1 MMVKEIKGFISG
13 MSIVGLI
20 LGALLIGGYIDTH
33 YTREATVVDV
43 VSDEVVVIDEFGDEW
58 SFIGDGYKVN
68 DNVTLVIHNNT
79 TMNTIADD
87 KIIDIK

>member
-1 MMVKEIKGFISG
+1 MVKEIKEFISG
-13 MSIVGLI
+13 MFIVGSI
-20 LGALLIGGYIDTH
+20 MGALLIGGYIDTH

-43 VSDEVVVIDEFGDEW
+43 MSDEVVVIDKFGDEW
-58 SFIGDGYKVN
+58 SFIGNGYKVN

>member
-1 MMVKEIKGFISG
+1 MVKEIKEFISG

-20 LGALLIGGYIDTH
+20 IGALLIGGYIDTH

-43 VSDEVVVIDEFGDEW
+43 MSDEIVVVDEFGDEW

-79 TMNTIADD
+79 TMNTIVDD
-87 KIIDIK
+87 KIIDIR

>member
-1 MMVKEIKGFISG
+1 MVKEIKEFISG
-13 MSIVGLI
+13 MSIVGI
-20 LGALLIGGYIDTH
+20 IIGALLIGGYIDTH
-33 YTREATVVDV
+33 YTREATVIDV
-43 VSDEVVVIDEFGDEW
+43 VSDEVVVVDEFGDEW

-79 TMNTIADD
+79 TMNTIVDD

>member
-1 MMVKEIKGFISG
+1 MVKEIKAFISG

-20 LGALLIGGYIDTH
+20 IGALLIGGYIDTH

-43 VSDEVVVIDEFGDEW
+43 VSDEIVVVDEFGDKW
-58 SFIGDGYKVN
+58 SFIGDGYKIN
-68 DNVTLVIHNNT
+68 DNVTLVIYNNT

>member
-1 MMVKEIKGFISG
+1 MVKEIKEFISG

-20 LGALLIGGYIDTH
+20 IGALLIGGYIDTH

-43 VSDEVVVIDEFGDEW
+43 VSDEIVVVDEFGDEW
-58 SFIGDGYKVN
+58 SFIGDGYKIN

>member
-1 MMVKEIKGFISG
+1 MVKEIKEFISG
-13 MSIVGLI
+13 MSIVGI
-20 LGALLIGGYIDTH
+20 IIGALLIGGYIDTH

-43 VSDEVVVIDEFGDEW
+43 VSDEVVVVDEFGDEW

>member
-1 MMVKEIKGFISG
+1 MVKEIKEFISG

-20 LGALLIGGYIDTH
+20 MGALLIGGYIDTH

-58 SFIGDGYKVN
+58 SFIGNGYKVN

>member
-1 MMVKEIKGFISG
+1 MVKEIKEFISG

-20 LGALLIGGYIDTH
+20 IGALLIGGYIDTH

-43 VSDEVVVIDEFGDEW
+43 MSDEIVVVDEFGDEW
-58 SFIGDGYKVN
+58 SFIGNGYKVN

>member
-1 MMVKEIKGFISG
+1 MVKEIKEFISG

-20 LGALLIGGYIDTH
+20 MGALLIGGYIDTH

-43 VSDEVVVIDEFGDEW
+43 VSDEVVVVDEFGDEW

>member
-1 MMVKEIKGFISG
+1 MIEKIKEFVLGMFIICL
-13 MSIVGLI
+13 MI
-20 LGALLIGGYIDTH
+20 GALLIGSYIDTH

-43 VSDEVVVIDEFGDEW
+43 MSDEIVVVDEFGDEW

-79 TMNTIADD
+79 TMNTIVDD
-87 KIIDIK
+87 KIVGIR

>member
-1 MMVKEIKGFISG
+1 MVKEIKEFISG
-13 MSIVGLI
+13 MSIVGI
-20 LGALLIGGYIDTH
+20 IIGALLIGGYIDTH

>member
-1 MMVKEIKGFISG
+1 MVKEIKEFISG
-13 MSIVGLI
+13 MSIVGI
-20 LGALLIGGYIDTH
+20 IIGALLIGGYIDTH

-43 VSDEVVVIDEFGDEW
+43 MSDEVVVVDEFGDEW

-79 TMNTIADD
+79 TMNTIVDD